1 MVKSYRG
8 VPHQDD
14 ITLTT
19 GKHISDYMTKKVI
32 SFYADLSIYE
42 AMHTLLKHRISG
54 APVVNENSELIGVLS
69 EGDCLKEIIKGRYD
83 NELYL
88 TGTVGDHMTKEVV
101 SIDPTMTILDA
112 ANLFLRR
119 KYRRFPVVKEG
130 KLIGLLTKSDL
141 LRAINDL

>member
-8 VPHQDD
+8 VPHQDH

-19 GKHISDYMTKKVI
+19 GKHISDYMSKKLV
-32 SFYADLSIYE
+32 SFNDELSIYE

-54 APVVNENSELIGVLS
+54 APVVNENQELIGVLS

-101 SIDPTMTILDA
+101 SIEPTMTILDA
-112 ANLFLRR
+112 ANLFLRKR
-119 KYRRFPVVKEG
+119 YRRFPVVKDG
-130 KLIGLLTKSDL
+130 KLVGLLTISDI